1 VEEEAGRAE
10 EEEEEE
16 SADRC
21 WGVRTWQGK
30 GERGGAVG
38 SGAEEDDESTT
49 AATAATTYTRSP
61 GRARAGA
68 KLVAGFEL
76 KKED

>member
-1 VEEEAGRAE
+1 MR
-10 EEEEEE
+10 
-16 SADRC
+16 
-21 WGVRTWQGK
+21 
-30 GERGGAVG
+30 

-49 AATAATTYTRSP
+49 AATAATTYTRPP
-61 GRARAGA
+61 GRAGA